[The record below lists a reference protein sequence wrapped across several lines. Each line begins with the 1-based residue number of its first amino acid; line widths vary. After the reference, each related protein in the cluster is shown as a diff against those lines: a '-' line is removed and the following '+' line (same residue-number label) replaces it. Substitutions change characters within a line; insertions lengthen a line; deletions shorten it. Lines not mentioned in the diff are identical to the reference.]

1 MLKYA
6 ISLLALFAI
15 NLAADISL
23 SSPQLKLNPSGERVV
38 EFKIQGQT
46 LNDKDIVLKE
56 YKSDEPLNEDN
67 ISYTLLEDFSTY
79 NLFSI
84 ILDNKY
90 EGNYFSFK
98 LSIKNEIAKD
108 IFIFLPSK
116 IETTNLKPIPRR
128 VYKPKKLDQRTNV
141 VKQIQQEAPSVE
153 NKKENI
159 IEAGEITTMW
169 SIASKI
175 KKQTNDTS
183 IYQIMWS
190 IYLGNKDTFID
201 GNINLV
207 RKDKNLVVP
216 SYLSMQNT
224 PDDEARSSIIAMNK
238 TFSID
243 LTPAFKS
250 LLILSAPKIKKD
262 INPVETKDEPK
273 KDAQDAVNLND
284 EEFVDPKD
292 LIEMNTK
299 QLDVLV
305 ESRVVNELVK
315 EVESIKK
322 PNDTNDFGLKDLLF
336 VAVISII
343 SGILIALIYIQLNS
357 RKTKKIQY
365 DFDEA
370 SDSQSSTDGLP
381 KGLSIKNNH
390 DEQQLDLA
398 VTYFEMSD
406 FKNCENILK
415 ELIKNTD
422 DLEIKTSS
430 QNLLTKL
437 ETK

>member
-1 MLKYA
+1 MMKYV
-6 ISLLALFAI
+6 ISLVALFAM

-23 SSPQLKLNPSGERVV
+23 SSPQLKLNLSGERVV
-38 EFKIQGQT
+38 EFKIQGKT
-46 LNDKDIVLKE
+46 LKDQDIVLKE

-67 ISYTLLEDFSTY
+67 ISYKLLEDFSTY

-90 EGNYFSFK
+90 EGDYFSFK
-98 LSIKNEIAKD
+98 LSIENEIAKD

-116 IETTNLKPIPRR
+116 IKTTNSQPIPNK
-128 VYKPKKLDQRTNV
+128 VYKPKKLDQRIDV
-141 VKQIQQEAPSVE
+141 VKQAQQESPRVE

-159 IEAGEITTMW
+159 IKADEITTMW

-190 IYLGNKDTFID
+190 IYLGNKDAFIN

-207 RKDKNLVVP
+207 RKDKNLLVP
-216 SYLSMQNT
+216 SYSSMQNT
-224 PDDEARSSIIAMNK
+224 SDDEARSSIIAMNK
-238 TFSID
+238 TFSTD
-243 LTPAFKS
+243 LAPAFKS
-250 LLILSAPKIKKD
+250 LLTLSAPKIKKE
-262 INPVETKDEPK
+262 IKSMETIDELK
-273 KDAQDAVNLND
+273 KDVKDALNVND
-284 EEFVDPKD
+284 EKFVDPKD

-299 QLDVLV
+299 QLDVLI
-305 ESRVVNELVK
+305 ESRVANELVK
-315 EVESIKK
+315 EVELIKK
-322 PNDTNDFGLKDLLF
+322 PNDVNDFGLIDLLF
-336 VAVISII
+336 VAVISVI
-343 SGILIALIYIQLNS
+343 SGVLIALIYIQLNS

-370 SDSQSSTDGLP
+370 SDSHSSTDGLP
-381 KGLSIKNNH
+381 KGLSIKNNQ

-398 VTYFEMSD
+398 AAYFEMGD
-406 FKNCENILK
+406 YKDCENILK